1 MSTGSGAAMRWGLM
15 LWLVG
20 GVVTGVFGL
29 GSGTPAC
36 LAQSTSAGDEGVT
49 ESMSESLGTLD
60 GAAWYDPDA
69 GAVRPV
75 YVEPRLEDAANRQ
88 SRWIPKPER
97 AKPRANPTTTTAPNA
112 PNTGWTSLWA
122 NFPQLAG
129 WTALALAIVGLSIL
143 LVFAFMR
150 AEPGAS
156 EAASGGEGKRGLVP
170 TKAEMEKLEH
180 LPVEMQRGAIDLL
193 ERADRLSAE
202 GRYGEAV
209 VYLFGHRLLQ
219 LDRGHFIRLAR
230 GKTNWQYL
238 RELSERPT
246 LHEHLSATVELFE
259 LSYFGRHTVTG
270 DQFMR
275 LRESQG
281 VFEQGLAVNQEAA

>member
-1 MSTGSGAAMRWGLM
+1 MRMPCLAAMRWGLM
-15 LWLVG
+15 LWFICG
-20 GVVTGVFGL
+20 GVMGGL
-29 GSGTPAC
+29 DSGSGTPMC
-36 LAQSTSAGDEGVT
+36 WAQATGGGDDGVS
-49 ESMSESLGTLD
+49 ESMNESLGTLD
-60 GAAWYDPDA
+60 GAAWYDPEA

-88 SRWIPKPER
+88 SRWIPKPKGAR
-97 AKPRANPTTTTAPNA
+97 PRANPTTTTPTNT
-112 PNTGWTSLWA
+112 PNTGWNSLWA

-129 WTALALAIVGLSIL
+129 WTVLGLAIVGLSIL

-150 AEPGAS
+150 AEPGES
-156 EAASGGEGKRGLVP
+156 EAAGGDDGKRGLVP

-180 LPVEMQRGAIDLL
+180 LPVEMQRGAMDLL
-193 ERADRLSAE
+193 ELADRLSAE
-202 GRYGEAV
+202 ERYGEAV
-209 VYLFGHRLLQ
+209 IYLFGHRLLQ

-238 RELSERPT
+238 RELSERPA
-246 LHEHLSATVELFE
+246 LHEHLHATVELFE

-270 DQFMR
+270 EQFAR

-281 VFEQGLAVNQEAA
+281 VFEQGLSVNQEAA